1 MRDTHFSAFINSSY
15 CIQYG
20 SVYVSSRF
28 VSVPC
33 VRYGYNSLKKI
44 LLLCYCVARD
54 THFSAFI
61 RLCVCVLVCDL

>member
-1 MRDTHFSAFINSSY
+1 MLVIIVFNGCFVTSR
-15 CIQYG
+15 
-20 SVYVSSRF
+20 SVL
-28 VSVPC
+28 VPC

-61 RLCVCVLVCDL
+61 RVSVCG